1 MWLSDMTDN
10 HERMEEEFDSPGN
23 ILAAICNAELKEYK
37 SKGKKDSDGGDCSD
51 SEGDHMPIEISNEID
66 DLQQV
71 SSALRYIIDLVIQN
85 NESIVSNQTI
95 HTNCDDPEKLKHQKN
110 NQTIAESISKHMD
123 KLSSDCSSNKATN
136 EIREILIQPE
146 LFDQVS
152 ALDKLLLQI
161 DAGVQLFD
169 SKNSLL
175 SERVALCHYEKQP
188 MEDNY
193 LQKVLGTVTV
203 SPVSFH
209 DLLISS
215 YDCFRKEEEGNVG
228 WMFTIITGEFLMI
241 DKLSQLPYAR
251 TLRKNGFDKLR
262 RSFELPRRR
271 SAKEKTGNFSRRKR
285 SFPMQ

>member
-1 MWLSDMTDN
+1 MWLSDVTDI
-10 HERMEEEFDSPGN
+10 HERMDEEFDSPGN

-37 SKGKKDSDGGDCSD
+37 SKGKKDSEGGDCSD

-85 NESIVSNQTI
+85 NESIVSI

-110 NQTIAESISKHMD
+110 NQMIAESISKHMD
-123 KLSSDCSSNKATN
+123 KLSSDCSSIKAAD
-136 EIREILIQPE
+136 EIKEILIQPE

-193 LQKVLGTVTV
+193 LQKVLGSVTV

-228 WMFTIITGEFLMI
+228 WMFTIITGDFLMI
-241 DKLSQLPYAR
+241 DKFYQLPYAR

-262 RSFELPRRR
+262 RSFELLRRR